1 MNLGGLF
8 VLEPFIVPALFEK
21 YADAV
26 PPPVDEW
33 TLSQHMAGDTS
44 PGGGLQQ
51 QMEEHY
57 NTFITEQDI
66 AEIAGAGLNW
76 IRLPIG
82 YWAIETWDGE
92 PFLERVAWKY
102 ILRIFAWCRK
112 YGIRVKLDLHAVPGS
127 QNIWNHSGKLGEQNL
142 LNGVMGIA
150 NAQRLL
156 GYVRVL
162 AQFISQPEYRN
173 VVPMI
178 EIVNEPQTRFMGFE
192 QLQQL

>member
-1 MNLGGLF
+1 MLTACTTAGVSNPEDPFDNSARPNSWTPPLNTSWTWGTDRVNGVNLGGLF

-33 TLSQHMAGDTS
+33 TLSQHMAADTS

-102 ILRIFAWCRK
+102 ILRIFAW
-112 YGIRVKLDLHAVPGS
+112 
-127 QNIWNHSGKLGEQNL
+127 
-142 LNGVMGIA
+142 
-150 NAQRLL
+150 
-156 GYVRVL
+156 
-162 AQFISQPEYRN
+162 
-173 VVPMI
+173 
-178 EIVNEPQTRFMGFE
+178 
-192 QLQQL
+192 